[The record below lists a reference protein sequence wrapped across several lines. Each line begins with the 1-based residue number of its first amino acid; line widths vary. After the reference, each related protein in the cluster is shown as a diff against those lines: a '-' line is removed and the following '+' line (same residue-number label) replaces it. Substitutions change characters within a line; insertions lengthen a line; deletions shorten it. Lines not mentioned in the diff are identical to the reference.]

1 MTIKA
6 ETNELKQLGNDLV
19 NQADLLNNDIK
30 KLYNVIN
37 NMSLYWTG
45 IDAQK
50 FTLTMQEQNLKELEK
65 LSQIINEYGKYLTK
79 VPECYELLEE
89 IFESKTSY
97 L

>member
-1 MTIKA
+1 MI
-6 ETNELKQLGNDLV
+6 
-19 NQADLLNNDIK
+19 
-30 KLYNVIN
+30 
-37 NMSLYWTG
+37 WTG